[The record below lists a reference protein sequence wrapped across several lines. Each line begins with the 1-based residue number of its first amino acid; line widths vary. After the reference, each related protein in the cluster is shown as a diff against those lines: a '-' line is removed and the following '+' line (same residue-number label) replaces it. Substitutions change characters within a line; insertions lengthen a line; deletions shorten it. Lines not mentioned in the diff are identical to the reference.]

1 MEITSAAHRAD
12 GSLELSGHHARAAG
26 CGGPEYSFGYKVAA
40 APVTAHAAPGVRIT
54 VIPLPMGSP
63 AERALPAARLPGYLA
78 ADQDT
83 RIFMVTGPLTG
94 VTALQEMYH
103 P

>member
-1 MEITSAAHRAD
+1 VTLDTTAADRGTGRFRPVRRRGA
-12 GSLELSGHHARAAG
+12 GTLAVTAAVLACVLAAG
-26 CGGPEYSFGYKVAA
+26 CGSGRPAQG
-40 APVTAHAAPGVRIT
+40 
-54 VIPLPMGSP
+54 LP
-63 AERALPAARLPGYLA
+63 AEHRAPAARLPGYLA